1 MSILGKS
8 IRGTMMALVA
18 TTLTLGGAGAVAEPM
33 GELRLLTWTK
43 TQFPIQSDTLVV
55 NVRNAPYDDPAL
67 RLALSLATPR
77 ERMLNEFSEGYG
89 NIAGSVIAPANAF
102 WHDDSVEPYVYDI
115 EKARQVL
122 ADAGY
127 TWDSEGRLQL
137 PE

>member
-1 MSILGKS
+1 M
-8 IRGTMMALVA
+8 
-18 TTLTLGGAGAVAEPM
+18 
-33 GELRLLTWTK
+33 
-43 TQFPIQSDTLVV
+43 
-55 NVRNAPYDDPAL
+55 RNAPYGDPAL

-77 ERMLNEFSEGYG
+77 ERMLNEFYEGYG

-102 WHDDSVEPYVYDI
+102 WHDDGVKPYAYDI

-127 TWDSEGRLQL
+127 TWDSDGRLQL